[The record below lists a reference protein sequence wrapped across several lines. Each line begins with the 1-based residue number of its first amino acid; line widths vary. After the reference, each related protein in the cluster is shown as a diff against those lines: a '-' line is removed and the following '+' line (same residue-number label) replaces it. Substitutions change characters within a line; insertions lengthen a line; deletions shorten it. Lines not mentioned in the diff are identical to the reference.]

1 MLLFGIYHFLLGIFI
16 RELIPVRIMG
26 LWDTVGSLGVP
37 ETTLTSGLKKF
48 GLLHDMNESY
58 GYHDTSLPTPK
69 GR

>member
-1 MLLFGIYHFLLGIFI
+1 
-16 RELIPVRIMG
+16 MG